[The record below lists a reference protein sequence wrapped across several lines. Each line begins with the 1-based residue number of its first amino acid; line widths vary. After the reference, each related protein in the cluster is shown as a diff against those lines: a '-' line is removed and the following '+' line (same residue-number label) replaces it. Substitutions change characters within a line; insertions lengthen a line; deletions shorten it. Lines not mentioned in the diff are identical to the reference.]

1 MQLGATPHYFTS
13 KSNGWHKSWRTENGS
28 LHLRGPFID
37 DFTTACW
44 ESRRIIMSAQERC
57 GRRRESCTDEG
68 IWNMWTRRQLSWTYG
83 RDQMGCGHN
92 QYYHKSNAITSLFK
106 VTVWAA
112 HQFSQLILLS
122 VWPRG
127 PHFTIDSY
135 TVFLPL
141 MHHLFQQLGDNQS
154 WNRKGR
160 KAIRDALA
168 LSALRS
174 QKSRTQRMLKHKK
187 KKKIVITISWEH

>member
-1 MQLGATPHYFTS
+1 MKRWIPVKNYQDQNRV
-13 KSNGWHKSWRTENGS
+13 KEN
-28 LHLRGPFID
+28 IE
-37 DFTTACW
+37 TAFMDLW
-44 ESRRIIMSAQERC
+44 QWPVGLWPWSILSRI
-57 GRRRESCTDEG
+57 
-68 IWNMWTRRQLSWTYG
+68 
-83 RDQMGCGHN
+83 
-92 QYYHKSNAITSLFK
+92 AITSTFK

-112 HQFSQLILLS
+112 HQFFQLILLS

-127 PHFTIDSY
+127 PHFTVHSH

-141 MHHLFQQLGDNQS
+141 MHRLFWQLGDNQS

-168 LSALRS
+168 LLALRS

-187 KKKIVITISWEH
+187 KMIMICLGSTDYSTVIVRGTLRMLNAQLSPSAFLLCSNSPK

>member
-1 MQLGATPHYFTS
+1 MKRWIPVKNYQDQNRV
-13 KSNGWHKSWRTENGS
+13 KEN
-28 LHLRGPFID
+28 IE
-37 DFTTACW
+37 TAFMDLW
-44 ESRRIIMSAQERC
+44 QWPVGLWPWSILSRI
-57 GRRRESCTDEG
+57 
-68 IWNMWTRRQLSWTYG
+68 
-83 RDQMGCGHN
+83 
-92 QYYHKSNAITSLFK
+92 AITSPFK

-112 HQFSQLILLS
+112 HQFFQLILLS

-127 PHFTIDSY
+127 PHFTVHSH

-141 MHHLFQQLGDNQS
+141 MHRLFWQLGDNQS

-168 LSALRS
+168 VLALRS

-187 KKKIVITISWEH
+187 KKCDHDMPRKHWLRHSDCAWYPKDAQCPTVPICIPSLLQFT